1 MQDEKRSKDFYF
13 NDQKY
18 CNYEDQKDGYL
29 EFKSVA
35 EPEPDMNHYS
45 KSIPDIEW
53 RKVCCNLQ
61 PMAVSTGSSEDSI
74 FGEYNL
80 SKSSTSSGMATT
92 LTVFSAMEKTLSNAG
107 SMEMATSNDSMENAT
122 TETMSIY

>member
-1 MQDEKRSKDFYF
+1 MQDDKRSKDFYP
-13 NDQKY
+13 NDQKD
-18 CNYEDQKDGYL
+18 CNSKGQKEGYL

-45 KSIPDIEW
+45 KSIPDIEL
-53 RKVCCNLQ
+53 RKVYCNLQ
-61 PMAVSTGSSEDSI
+61 PMTVSTGSSEDSI
-74 FGEYNL
+74 FGEYNV

-92 LTVFSAMEKTLSNAG
+92 LTVFSAMEKTQSNEG